1 MNELDQL
8 RRAMRATERPYHDD
22 LDLTVIM
29 RDGRRLRRRRRLAGA
44 GATALVTVL
53 VAGGVGL
60 GVRWIRPATPDRP
73 PASAATAPTL
83 PSPTLPAPTVGPPA
97 PASPPPDSTRGE
109 QRRRPVGDVVDTGIR
124 YGTGER
130 VLYVVAVD
138 LPEVP
143 GVTIGLMAGRRTATG
158 ELIDDIVVNDVRG
171 NDRRPGFHE
180 IGYDEATPSDDRPP
194 VPTFGYFVG
203 PATRIVGTAAGRQVD
218 ARLARWSTD
227 PDLVIFWFDPVDLA
241 PGVRL
246 DGIVARDAAGRRL

>member
-1 MNELDQL
+1 MTEPEQL
-8 RRAMRATERPYHDD
+8 RRAMRATERPYPED

-60 GVRWIRPATPDRP
+60 GVRWTRPPAPDRP
-73 PASAATAPTL
+73 PAAATAPTL
-83 PSPTLPAPTVGPPA
+83 PAPTLSAPTVGPPVT
-97 PASPPPDSTRGE
+97 SPPYPGPTRGE
-109 QRRRPVGDVVDTGIR
+109 QRRQPVGDVVDTGIR
-124 YGTGER
+124 YGSGER

-138 LPEVP
+138 LPEAP
-143 GVTIGLMAGRRTATG
+143 GVTIGLMAGRRTSAG

-171 NDRRPGFHE
+171 SDRRPGFHE
-180 IGYDEATPSDDRPP
+180 IGYDDATPSDVRPV

-218 ARLARWSTD
+218 ARLVRWSTD
-227 PDLVIFWFDPVDLA
+227 PDLVIFWFDPADLT